1 MSVDNNGLT
10 GIKKCNTTYKYD
22 ANDPQ
27 GSILPRL
34 VAWPGHD
41 TFLCAHEGKL
51 QTAAWNNGD
60 LTFTPVGP
68 SNYGVSAFGVSRKGN
83 FIFWP
88 QSRDGD
94 VVDYDDD
101 GNTKLVKEEVYQIVA
116 CRVRDGKFSDPFI
129 IADLSHDTDQIS
141 VVEVSGSALDLLITE
156 ITTTENAANN
166 MSYGSNL
173 WRTKIPH
180 TQCVTAMGAETP
192 NLRVA
197 PGGEAPFDVTL
208 RNDGNTYLKGCTIV
222 MFENGTE
229 VPGASKEITFGE
241 DTLRPSMWNEPD
253 DNGVPQG
260 AESDYALAPG
270 KSQVHRAF
278 IPIPAD
284 WSGAKKVSFVAR
296 SPQLVSGNDIYAEA
310 ADEWDEGEIIEYSA
324 NEPIMAEMDFVDIY
338 EDESDWA
345 DYSDAPVQVANM
357 GSSNSGAANGSG
369 SASSVQRA
377 ATPRTADS
385 GGSGL
390 LAAGIGAAGAAV
402 LAYERRRAKSEK

>member
-1 MSVDNNGLT
+1 MSVNKNGLAS
-10 GIKKCNTTYKYD
+10 IKKCNTTYKYD
-22 ANDPQ
+22 DKDPQ
-27 GSILPRL
+27 GSVLPRL

-94 VVDYDDD
+94 VVNYDDD
-101 GNTKLVKEEVYQIVA
+101 GNTKLVKEKVYQIVA
-116 CRVRDGKFSDPFI
+116 CRVRGDKFSDPFI

-156 ITTTENAANN
+156 ITKTEKAAND

-180 TQCVTAMGAETP
+180 TRCVTATGAETP

-222 MFENGTE
+222 MFENGKE
-229 VPGASKEITFGE
+229 VTGASKEITFGK

-253 DNGVPQG
+253 GNGVPQG

-296 SPQLVSGNDIYAEA
+296 NPQLVSGNGVYAEA
-310 ADEWDEGEIIEYSA
+310 SDEWDGSAIVEYSVD
-324 NEPIMAEMDFVDIY
+324 EPVMPEMDFVDIY
-338 EDESDWA
+338 EDESDWS
-345 DYSDAPVQVANM
+345 DYSDAPVLVANT
-357 GSSNSGAANGSG
+357 GSSDAGAANGASG
-369 SASSVQRA
+369 VRRE
-377 ATPRTADS
+377 ATPRTGDS

-402 LAYERRRAKSEK
+402 LAYERRRAKSEKS